1 MENKEELIKVLERHI
16 VPGVRMEGKEVPD
29 GQTKLK
35 SASGDEL
42 STDRDNFVKVKF
54 CLRTRVE
61 CYNLKGWTRMDTTIN
76 NTDIMVFLKADES
89 F

>member
-54 CLRTRVE
+54 CLRIRVE
-61 CYNLKGWTRMDTTIN
+61 CYNLKGS
-76 NTDIMVFLKADES
+76 L
-89 F
+89 